1 MASEYLAYETYSRV
15 VTSTANHRTAII
27 ETSMISRERKF
38 GESITARGTDEGK
51 RVSRAAVVRIVRESN
66 GVKGERNGK
75 SIGASIKL
83 RMHAVCRF

>member
-51 RVSRAAVVRIVRESN
+51 RVSRAAVVRIREPN